1 MLISYSEMNNFVLP
15 REPATHERKQVS
27 KLPGKAFCSTVSSRV
42 RRSFPENFATQGR
55 EENICNIWYFLP
67 RVADSAPCA
76 VNVWIGQINQLAI
89 EIGLHAQVI
98 SKLKKADT
106 LLSEIR
112 CSRRSWSASHCAERV
127 IGEGYISLL
136 LRNEITWKYTCLVLW
151 EKHTHMTPFNLL
163 W

>member
-27 KLPGKAFCSTVSSRV
+27 KLPGKAVCSTLSSRV
-42 RRSFPENFATQGR
+42 RRSFCENFATQGR
-55 EENICNIWYFLP
+55 EENICHVWYSRP
-67 RVADSAPCA
+67 RVADSALCA

-112 CSRRSWSASHCAERV
+112 CSRRSWSVSNCGQWV

-136 LRNEITWKYTCLVLW
+136 LTNEITWKYTCLVLW
-151 EKHTHMTPFNLL
+151 EKHTHMIPFN
-163 W
+163 